1 MTDRRDADRPIYT
14 CTGIRAL
21 EAKALGGPT
30 RPLMQAAGLA
40 AAEFIRRHLPDTAK
54 RVLIVAGPGNNGG
67 DAFEAAMHLRRGFL
81 GIDLVFAGSRDALS
95 PDARAALALWTDAGG
110 SLLDEIPPQGRWDL
124 AVDGLFGI
132 GLTRPLE
139 GRFADLVR
147 RINSLGVPV
156 ISLDIPSGINA
167 DTGAV
172 MGVAV
177 HATHTMS
184 FIALKPGLLTLDG
197 PDRCGMLEIAD
208 LGLDTES
215 IKPAPGWLLDERC
228 IRAALAPR
236 AQNFHKGLAGSVSVI
251 GGAHGMTGAALI
263 AGRAALKLGA
273 GRVYV
278 GLLDSD
284 ALAVDTVAP
293 ELMFRSA
300 SDAIEPATVIAIG
313 PGLGTGAP
321 ALALL
326 GQAIASGLPM
336 VLDADALNLIAR
348 DASLVHRV
356 ASRAAPTL
364 ATPHPAEAA
373 RLLGTTTTAIQSD
386 RLAAARRIA
395 QSLNAHVV
403 LKGNGSVLAHPDG
416 TFRINPTGNAGMASA
431 GMGYALT
438 GFAAGLLAQ
447 GAEPSCALAAAVWLH
462 GAAGDALAQAGDGP
476 LGITATDIIVSA
488 RRILNRLMAS
498 PHPA

>member
-156 ISLDIPSGINA
+156 IALDIPSGINA

-273 GRVYV
+273 
-278 GLLDSD
+278 
-284 ALAVDTVAP
+284 
-293 ELMFRSA
+293 
-300 SDAIEPATVIAIG
+300 
-313 PGLGTGAP
+313 GLGTGAP

-431 GMGYALT
+431 GMGDALT